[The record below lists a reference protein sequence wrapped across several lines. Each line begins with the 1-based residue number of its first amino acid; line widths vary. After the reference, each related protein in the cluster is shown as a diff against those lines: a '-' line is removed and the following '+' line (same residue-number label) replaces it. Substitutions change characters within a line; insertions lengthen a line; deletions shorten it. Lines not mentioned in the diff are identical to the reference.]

1 MQYYYDIDL
10 HFEDQYINYY
20 EWDSKEH
27 FNRLPIYKVE
37 STRVFLENEIELII
51 EYKNAIVSDGIVS
64 LGLEIIDNKV
74 IYVSSLPYED
84 EFKINKLA
92 MSMNNKLDYKIIK
105 KKELKLKTNI
115 DKIKNIYLD
124 LIEKGDK
131 DFIKFLYYEITGDIS
146 SNILNMKKF
155 LSNDVKINFSDKYY
169 QLYDMII
176 IGD

>member
-1 MQYYYDIDL
+1 MQSYYDIDL

-20 EWDSKEH
+20 ERDSKEH

-92 MSMNNKLDYKIIK
+92 MSMNNELDYK
-105 KKELKLKTNI
+105 N
-115 DKIKNIYLD
+115 
-124 LIEKGDK
+124 
-131 DFIKFLYYEITGDIS
+131 
-146 SNILNMKKF
+146 
-155 LSNDVKINFSDKYY
+155 
-169 QLYDMII
+169 
-176 IGD
+176 